1 MRFWFVLLCLWG
13 FAGDAMA
20 LDMLRSSLQ
29 IFSHSQRPNYD
40 SPWKKPAVRTQRFM
54 GTYIGDQ
61 RVLVSAYAVAYA
73 NMIEGSRFGDSR
85 KYPLKVEKVDYAA
98 NLAVLRSDE
107 GSPLLKD
114 MVAVE
119 LGKLVRV
126 GDQAS
131 LYASGDER
139 VIELPLRLREVDVRR
154 GGTSPYMMTHYNF
167 ESRQSMGLG
176 WAEPVMQ
183 DDKLVALAVGQSN
196 GIVYSLPAK
205 IIQHFLEDLKQGT
218 YRGFVRLGVTWRNLR
233 SPHLRAYLKAGD
245 ESNGVLI
252 TEVAERSPFH
262 EKLKPGDILTGFQDI
277 AISDSGYYQ
286 HPLWGRIHFIDR
298 IGELFAG
305 DEIRL
310 KVLRSGQPL
319 ELKATAVAYDPEV
332 DPIPEIRSG
341 KEPHLVFGGLL
352 FQELSKG
359 YLETWGD
366 DWQQS
371 APDQLVFLW
380 TFHNKARKDKER
392 RFIVMN
398 RVLADNHNKGY
409 EKIANVILDTVNG
422 KTVSSLQEMRQVLL
436 TPVKQG
442 NESFAVFTFKNY
454 GGSVIISYKDLE
466 KSQKRIAANYAITS
480 KDSFFQIA
488 AAH

>member
-1 MRFWFVLLCLWG
+1 MRLLFILCLWG
-13 FAGDAMA
+13 WAGGALA
-20 LDMLRSSLQ
+20 LDMTRSSLQ
-29 IFSHSQRPNYD
+29 VYSHSQRPDYD

-54 GTYIGDQ
+54 GTYIGGQ

-85 KYPLKVEKVDYAA
+85 KYPLRVEKVDYVA

-107 GSPLLKD
+107 GSALLKD

-139 VIELPLRLREVDVRR
+139 LLELPLRLREVDVRR

-167 ESRQSMGLG
+167 ESRQSTGLG
-176 WAEPVMQ
+176 WSEPVMQ

-205 IIQHFLEDLKQGT
+205 IIQHFLEDLKQES
-218 YRGFVRLGVTWRNLR
+218 YRGFARLGITWRNLR
-233 SPHLRAYLKAGD
+233 SPHLRAYLKA
-245 ESNGVLI
+245 ESGSHGVLV
-252 TEVAERSPFH
+252 TEVSEKSPFFG
-262 EKLKPGDILTGFQDI
+262 KLKAGDILTDFQDI
-277 AISDSGYYQ
+277 TISDSGYYQ
-286 HPLWGRIHFIDR
+286 HALWGRIHFIDR
-298 IGELFAG
+298 IGDIYAG

-310 KVLRSGQPL
+310 KVLRGGQAL
-319 ELKATAVAYDPEV
+319 ELKATALAYDPEG
-332 DPIPEIRSG
+332 DPIPEVRNS
-341 KEPHLVFGGLL
+341 KEPHLVFAGLL

-366 DWQQS
+366 DWQQT

-380 TFHNKARKDKER
+380 TFHNKARKDEER

-398 RVLADNHNKGY
+398 RVLADSHNKGY
-409 EKIANVILDTVNG
+409 EKLANVILESVNG
-422 KTVSSLQEMRQVLL
+422 KAVSSLEEMRQALL
-436 TPVKQG
+436 IPVKQG
-442 NESFAVFTFKNY
+442 NESFAVFKFKNY

-466 KSQKRIAANYAITS
+466 KSQRRIAENYAITS
-480 KDSFFQIA
+480 QDSFFQGT
-488 AAH
+488 AH